1 MIQKQSIVTEAPSII
16 NSSSQLLDPI
26 VPIFILSDT
35 PLSTIYAAIQSF
47 KKLKPKSTRRD
58 AVKLSRAVSSYPNV
72 AMEVIKVYL
81 RSYTVF
87 QTSFI

>member
-1 MIQKQSIVTEAPSII
+1 M
-16 NSSSQLLDPI
+16 
-26 VPIFILSDT
+26 
-35 PLSTIYAAIQSF
+35 
-47 KKLKPKSTRRD
+47 RD
-58 AVKLSRAVSSYPNV
+58 AVQLSRAVSSYPNV